1 MKKLVSL
8 ALALVMMLSLVPAAL
23 ASEAQEGWLVDK
35 PVTITVMLDEVE
47 LTPINDNLRHFQDL
61 AERTG
66 ITVKFQPIPTS
77 DYQTKL
83 NAVLGTND
91 FPDVIRIGTN
101 EVSNYGPYGLFVDL
115 NEHKDELPNFFNIL
129 EQYPAAKTTFFE
141 GETPYAFPTINRWDK
156 TRGNCLLVRSDIM
169 DALGVEP
176 ADVKTFD
183 DVYELLKKVK
193 AAYPEMIPFTARGT
207 GNLNALLYALGS
219 YYANSGI
226 YYSQQTGAW
235 EFAPATAET
244 RAALE
249 FLSKWY
255 EEGLLDPDYATC
267 SSSDW
272 QQKLANGT
280 AFAFLDNSNF
290 AQTHLPAL
298 RQLTPEASWE
308 VINMPTN
315 ASGYA
320 RGLFVDPHQLGRLW
334 AINAETENL
343 DAILKLFNFL
353 YSEEGCSMMCLG
365 TLNEDYY
372 VDENGNYKATPE
384 AIEKYSVDGQFTV
397 TMMQTER
404 GNNCYGSFL
413 PYIDLLY
420 TFAVP
425 LQPRETWYDTVAAD
439 PAYTYPVPTPS
450 FTEDEFLTVFD
461 ISEKAKV
468 LVEQMYDKIIMGQEP
483 ITYFDECA
491 EEFEKMDVEEL
502 IKIYNEA
509 HARMN

>member
-1 MKKLVSL
+1 MKKLVALVLSL
-8 ALALVMMLSLVPAAL
+8 AVMLSLVPTAL
-23 ASEAQEGWLVDK
+23 ASQEGWLVDE

-66 ITVKFQPIPTS
+66 ITVKFLPIPTS

-83 NAVLGTND
+83 NSVLGTND
-91 FPDVIRIGTN
+91 FPDIIRIGSN
-101 EVSNYGPYGLFVDL
+101 EVTNYGPYGLFVNL
-115 NEHKDELPNFFNIL
+115 NEHKDALPNFFNIL
-129 EQYPAAKTTFFE
+129 EQYPVAKTTFFE

-156 TRGNCLLVRSDIM
+156 TRGSCLLVRSDIM
-169 DALGVEP
+169 DQLGYEP
-176 ADVKTFD
+176 ADIKTFD
-183 DVYELLKKVK
+183 DFYKLLQNVK
-193 AAYPEMIPFTARGT
+193 ATYPEMVPFAARGT
-207 GNLNALLYALGS
+207 GNLSGLFYALGS
-219 YYANSGI
+219 YYNKSDSS
-226 YYSQQTGAW
+226 YYSPQTSAW
-235 EFAPATAET
+235 EYAPTSSET
-244 RAALE
+244 RDALE

-255 EEGLLDPDYATC
+255 AEGLLDPDYATC

-280 AFAFLDNSNF
+280 AFSFLDNSNF

-308 VINMPTN
+308 VINMPAN
-315 ASGYA
+315 AYGYA

-384 AIEKYSVDGQFTV
+384 AIEKYTVDGQFTV
-397 TMMQTER
+397 TKMQTER

-425 LQPRETWYDTVAAD
+425 LEPRETWYDTVAAD
-439 PAYTYPVPTPS
+439 PAFTYPVPKPA
-450 FTEDEFLTVFD
+450 FTEDEFLTYLD
-461 ISEKAKV
+461 ISEKAGV
-468 LVEQMYDKIIMGQEP
+468 LATQMYDKIIMGQEP
-483 ITYFDECA
+483 ITYFDECQ
-491 EEFEKMDVEEL
+491 EEFAKMGVEEM
-502 IKIYNEA
+502 IKIYNDA
-509 HARMN
+509 QARMN